1 MSAAARYDATAGA
14 ARSLIFPLHVDVVYV
29 HRGVA

>member
-1 MSAAARYDATAGA
+1 MSAAARYDATA